1 MLKYEHIKIWASLNF
16 GNCLIEGK
24 KKKHLTKYYS
34 KLAKVLVEKIAIPM
48 FWRAHLAANG
58 LQQVILSSSRF
69 AFLFSARCHW
79 IAG

>member
-16 GNCLIEGK
+16 GNCLIEG